1 MKRFVLKPYRT
12 LFTTTALIENKNRR
26 YYLILLVDTGSSF
39 TIINPI
45 IIEKLN
51 IDTTTKKRKKIITAS
66 GYEFCDEVITE
77 NFYCFGKNVRN
88 FSLLSHSVPFET
100 YIDGILGMDFL
111 TRFDF
116 IFRMREG
123 IIEYQDD

>member
-1 MKRFVLKPYRT
+1 MKKFVLKPYRT
-12 LFTTTALIENKNRR
+12 LFTATALIENKNRR

-39 TIINPI
+39 TIINPT

-77 NFYCFGKNVRN
+77 NFYCFGKKVRS
-88 FSLLSHSVPFET
+88 F
-100 YIDGILGMDFL
+100 
-111 TRFDF
+111 
-116 IFRMREG
+116 
-123 IIEYQDD
+123 